1 MKLIAVVRD
10 PIDRAYS
17 NWMHLWSDG
26 LEPVADFEA
35 AFAKEHERIAKG
47 WAPFWRYAQLGRYG
61 EQLAHLFHYV
71 DRERVL
77 VLRYRSIVDDP
88 RGAVDRTCDFL
99 GIPTGLVDSIPQD
112 NSRTFVAPG
121 PRATALGR
129 VLRAG
134 AWAGQFAPPEVWRRA
149 SAPLVRRL
157 ANGNATRPK
166 LSPEARARLLPFFAD
181 DIALLAQITGENFA
195 DWLST
200 ESRGSF
206 HERRLVS

>member
-1 MKLIAVVRD
+1 MGLAATDYRRLFEPPRPQSRARARPSTSGTAPQRRIAEQLPDARLIAVVRD

-61 EQLAHLFHYV
+61 EQLAHLFSYV

-88 RGAVDRTCDFL
+88 RGAVDRTVRV
-99 GIPTGLVDSIPQD
+99 PRHRPGLVDSIPHD
-112 NSRTFVAPG
+112 NSRSFVEPGPRSAVMGRWCARAPG
-121 PRATALGR
+121 P
-129 VLRAG
+129 VSS
-134 AWAGQFAPPEVWRRA
+134 PRRRCGGGPA
-149 SAPLVRRL
+149 KR
-157 ANGNATRPK
+157 
-166 LSPEARARLLPFFAD
+166 
-181 DIALLAQITGENFA
+181 
-195 DWLST
+195 
-200 ESRGSF
+200 
-206 HERRLVS
+206 